1 MKKRYVFVV
10 VVAILIGLIVIAYAH
25 NKQIKAH
32 YIKTQ
37 EKRID
42 LYFKHNLNN
51 YKNMKVTD
59 FHKTPMGGYFIVG
72 YINDD
77 KKYKF
82 QASIDSGSNNQYQK
96 DIGYHEDKLGKLFK
110 EKDPKYKLSVDEIIE
125 KEHLDKSE
133 YEADPPLFFFS
144 GRLEWW
150 KRNIS

>member
-144 GRLEWW
+144 GSLD
-150 KRNIS
+150 

>member
-1 MKKRYVFVV
+1 MV
-10 VVAILIGLIVIAYAH
+10 VVAILIGLIIIAYAH
-25 NKQIKAH
+25 NKKIKAH
-32 YIKTQ
+32 YIETQ

-125 KEHLDKSE
+125 KEHLDKSD
-133 YEADPPLFFFS
+133 YEAEPPLFFFS
-144 GRLEWW
+144 GRPE
-150 KRNIS
+150 

>member
-1 MKKRYVFVV
+1 MKKRYVFMV
-10 VVAILIGLIVIAYAH
+10 VVAILIGLIIIVYAH
-25 NKQIKAH
+25 NKQKKDH
-32 YIKTQ
+32 YIETQ

-59 FHKTPMGGYFIVG
+59 FHKTPMGGYFIIG

-82 QASIDSGSNNQYQK
+82 QASIDPGSDNQYQK

-125 KEHLDKSE
+125 KEHLDKNE
-133 YEADPPLFFFS
+133 YEAEPPLFFFS
-144 GRLEWW
+144 GRLE
-150 KRNIS
+150 

>member
-1 MKKRYVFVV
+1 MKKRYVFMV
-10 VVAILIGLIVIAYAH
+10 VVAILIGLIIIAYAH
-25 NKQIKAH
+25 NKKIKAH
-32 YIKTQ
+32 YIETQ

-42 LYFKHNLNN
+42 LYFKHNLND

-125 KEHLDKSE
+125 KEHLDKSV
-133 YEADPPLFFFS
+133 YEAEPPLYFFS
-144 GRLEWW
+144 GRPE
-150 KRNIS
+150 

>member
-1 MKKRYVFVV
+1 MKKNYIFVI
-10 VVAILIGLIVIAYAH
+10 VVAILILLIVIVYVFH
-25 NKQIKAH
+25 KSKKEH
-32 YIKTQ
+32 YIETQ

-42 LYFKHNLNN
+42 LYFKQNLNN

-144 GRLEWW
+144 GPIE
-150 KRNIS
+150 

>member
-1 MKKRYVFVV
+1 MLKLYYKFNTEP

-144 GRLEWW
+144 GRLE
-150 KRNIS
+150 

>member
-1 MKKRYVFVV
+1 MV

-144 GRLEWW
+144 GRLE
-150 KRNIS
+150 

>member
-10 VVAILIGLIVIAYAH
+10 VVAILIGLIIIAYAH
-25 NKQIKAH
+25 NKQKKDH
-32 YIKTQ
+32 YIETQ

-42 LYFKHNLNN
+42 VYFKHNLNN

-59 FHKTPMGGYFIVG
+59 FHKTPMGGYFIIG

-82 QASIDSGSNNQYQK
+82 QASIDPGSDNQYQK

-125 KEHLDKSE
+125 KEHLDKNE
-133 YEADPPLFFFS
+133 YEAEPLLFFFS
-144 GRLEWW
+144 GRLE
-150 KRNIS
+150 

>member
-32 YIKTQ
+32 YIEAQ

-144 GRLEWW
+144 GRLE
-150 KRNIS
+150 